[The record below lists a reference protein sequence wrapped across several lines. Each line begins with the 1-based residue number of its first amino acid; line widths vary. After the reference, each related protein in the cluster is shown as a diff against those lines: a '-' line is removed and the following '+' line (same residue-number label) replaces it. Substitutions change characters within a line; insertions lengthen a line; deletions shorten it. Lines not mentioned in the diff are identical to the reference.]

1 MHTLLLLLAV
11 ALADAP
17 PEPVEVVPTPA
28 PVADEPL
35 ADDTDTDE
43 PEPEPAGPVD
53 LVLDRGRT
61 SIYALVYKAGA
72 AGAVAHDHVI
82 HAPDFEGSGTFD
94 PASPERSE
102 IAIVVS
108 VTGLLPDADAM
119 RQKVGLPNTLSDGQR
134 EEILSHILSEYQL
147 FAERYDTIKFTST
160 SMTGALPEV
169 QVTGDFT
176 LRGVTKRITVPMKI
190 TAQDDGGFRAKG
202 SFRILQSDYGYKPYT
217 ALFGALRNRDEVD
230 VVIDAR
236 LVPR

>member
-1 MHTLLLLLAV
+1 MIALLLLSLA
-11 ALADAP
+11 LGDAP
-17 PEPVEVVPTPA
+17 PEPEVLLPATEEPEVVAEAPTSEPQTR
-28 PVADEPL
+28 PVSL
-35 ADDTDTDE
+35 A
-43 PEPEPAGPVD
+43 
-53 LVLDRGRT
+53 LDRGRT

-82 HAPDFEGSGTFD
+82 DARDYEGTATFD
-94 PASPERSE
+94 PADPTRSR
-102 IAIVVS
+102 IDILVS
-108 VTGLLPDADAM
+108 VTGLFPDADAM

-147 FAERYDTIKFTST
+147 FAARYDAIRFTST
-160 SMTGALPEV
+160 AMSGTLPDV
-169 QVTGDFT
+169 SVTGDFT

-202 SFRILQSDYGYKPYT
+202 SFRILQSDYGYKPYS

-236 LVPR
+236 LVPVR